1 MPSPIAIFRCDASPL
16 IGAGHVSR
24 CLALAE
30 ALHEF
35 GWDISFVVSSKTRET
50 APALAASGFN
60 IHALAN
66 GECELQT
73 VRAVAPGGAVLVV
86 VDQYERDQSFERSC
100 RSFASKILA
109 FDDTSRRHHDCDV
122 LLDSGAAEPAVY
134 VDRVPSHAA
143 VLTGSAYALMRR
155 SFIER
160 REAALAR
167 RDGRPV
173 KSILVSCGATDPM
186 NCTVP
191 VLKALAGIVHD
202 ATITVVLSSRAPHL
216 DSVRRHLHRNMQLR
230 LDANNIAE
238 LMTDADLAVG
248 APGATAFERAVLGL
262 PSIMVAFADNQRGVA
277 RMMSDAGAVIDAGTL
292 DSGLVERLRR
302 LLKRALEDGEL
313 RRRMAKTAT
322 ALIDGRGALRTML
335 ALHSE
340 RNVQGTVVT
349 LRLATAE
356 DEAWLLWLQSQPHT
370 RRHFYNPAIPT
381 APEHHAWMQRTL
393 SDPSKML
400 LVVDVNHHAAGM
412 VRLDHLV
419 AADRKRAFE
428 ISIAVDPTRHGYGIG
443 SAALRLVRQLMPN
456 AVLDAA
462 VHVQN
467 AASKALF
474 RAAGFAELSDELYR
488 CVPS

>member
-1 MPSPIAIFRCDASPL
+1 
-16 IGAGHVSR
+16 
-24 CLALAE
+24 
-30 ALHEF
+30 
-35 GWDISFVVSSKTRET
+35 
-50 APALAASGFN
+50 
-60 IHALAN
+60 
-66 GECELQT
+66 
-73 VRAVAPGGAVLVV
+73 
-86 VDQYERDQSFERSC
+86 
-100 RSFASKILA
+100 
-109 FDDTSRRHHDCDV
+109 
-122 LLDSGAAEPAVY
+122 
-134 VDRVPSHAA
+134 
-143 VLTGSAYALMRR
+143 
-155 SFIER
+155 
-160 REAALAR
+160 
-167 RDGRPV
+167 
-173 KSILVSCGATDPM
+173 
-186 NCTVP
+186 
-191 VLKALAGIVHD
+191 
-202 ATITVVLSSRAPHL
+202 
-216 DSVRRHLHRNMQLR
+216 
-230 LDANNIAE
+230 
-238 LMTDADLAVG
+238 
-248 APGATAFERAVLGL
+248 
-262 PSIMVAFADNQRGVA
+262 MVAFADNQRGVA